1 MAIFISVLAL
11 FIVCLL
17 ASNLMSERDVV
28 RSRLSKAESEIQELR
43 RAEESRKLTRT
54 KRGV

>member
-1 MAIFISVLAL
+1 MAIFISILVL

-43 RAEESRKLTRT
+43 RDKESRKLTRT